1 MDISLDFK
9 LELESRKTREMCSAM
24 TNEEKTELIILM
36 YRSEYLKNQWL
47 KTFIFGDM
55 NATTNGDPTPEE
67 MDALVGWRLT
77 D

>member
-9 LELESRKTREMCSAM
+9 LELESRKTRDMCSAM
-24 TNEEKTELIILM
+24 TEDEKTELIVLM

-55 NATTNGDPTPEE
+55 NAATNGDPTPEE
-67 MDALVGWRLT
+67 MDALALWSLR